1 MKIDKKTIDNIL
13 KLNDD
18 QLWGVIQ
25 ILLTRSGYDN
35 LKGIQRPKDMSVI
48 RKTLSNLSESDIER
62 AMELLK
68 KGKNNGK

>member
-1 MKIDKKTIDNIL
+1 MKIDKKTIDAIL

-18 QLWGVIQ
+18 QLWSVIQ

-35 LKGIQRPKDMSVI
+35 LKGIKRPADMSVI
-48 RKTLSNLSESDIER
+48 RKTLSNLSDSDIER

-68 KGKNNGK
+68 KGKANGK